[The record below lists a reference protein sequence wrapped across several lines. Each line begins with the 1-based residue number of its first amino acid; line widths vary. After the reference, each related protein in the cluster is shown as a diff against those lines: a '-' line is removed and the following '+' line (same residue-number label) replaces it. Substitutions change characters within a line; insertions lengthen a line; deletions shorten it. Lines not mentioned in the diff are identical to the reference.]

1 MPFIL
6 NDGPDFPGV
15 PSMSAFCNH
24 CQHLDWTSW
33 EHSPMRCL
41 AFPSGIPAAI
51 LRGQHDHKTP
61 YPGDRG
67 VRFELISE
75 PMAA

>member
-1 MPFIL
+1 MSFIL
-6 NDGPDFPGV
+6 NDGPDFPGA
-15 PSMSAFCNH
+15 PSLSASCNH
-24 CQHLDWTSW
+24 CQHLDWSSW

-41 AFPSGIPAAI
+41 AFPEGIPLAI

-61 YPGDRG
+61 YLGDRG
-67 VRFELISE
+67 VHFEQTSE